1 MCSGSPLFLERSRL
15 ALFCRNSVLCLAVSW
30 PLPALGH
37 ILLRVSLIHSPA
49 PPQKEPGYSNVC
61 IKLHVSFL
69 FSLPF
74 QMDAFLLL
82 LLQGPTISCSVSTSP
97 APVNPVQEYP
107 AGLRTPSR
115 SIQPIGLRLMKNS
128 CHQSI
133 DPTVRRL
140 SLFQAPSIERRPG
153 QRCGRSQRM
162 QRPAHD
168 TASKG
173 AEAEGSSNANAKS
186 KPTTQK
192 QTHTTIIDP
201 HYIKSNQTET

>member
-37 ILLRVSLIHSPA
+37 ILLRVSLILSPV
-49 PPQKEPGYSNVC
+49 PPQKEPGFSNVC
-61 IKLHVSFL
+61 IQLHVSFL

-82 LLQGPTISCSVSTSP
+82 LLQGPTTSCSVSTSP

-115 SIQPIGLRLMKNS
+115 SIQPIGLRLMKKLLS
-128 CHQSI
+128 SI
-133 DPTVRRL
+133 NRSNR
-140 SLFQAPSIERRPG
+140 PSIEPLSSPFDRAAA
-153 QRCGRSQRM
+153 
-162 QRPAHD
+162 RPALRSFATHA
-168 TASKG
+168 TAG
-173 AEAEGSSNANAKS
+173 
-186 KPTTQK
+186 P
-192 QTHTTIIDP
+192 
-201 HYIKSNQTET
+201 